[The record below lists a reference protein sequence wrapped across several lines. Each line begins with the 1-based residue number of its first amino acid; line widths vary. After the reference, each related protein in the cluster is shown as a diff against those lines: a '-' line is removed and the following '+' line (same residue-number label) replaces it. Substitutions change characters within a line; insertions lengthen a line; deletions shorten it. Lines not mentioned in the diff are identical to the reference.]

1 MTISFEDL
9 RKGVNPK
16 PIVIKSYVLNGS
28 KVIITNEKN
37 SYVAEVDGVSIDDG
51 FDNPLDAEASAKEA
65 IELLQKNLKGNK
77 WN

>member
-9 RKGVNPK
+9 RGGVNPK

-28 KVIITNEKN
+28 KVIITNEEN
-37 SYVAEVDGVSIDDG
+37 SYFAEVDGVNIDDG
-51 FDNPLDAEASAKEA
+51 FNNPLDAETSAKEA

-77 WN
+77 

>member
-28 KVIITNEKN
+28 KVIIANEKTGY
-37 SYVAEVDGVSIDDG
+37 SVKIDGVDVIDG
-51 FDNPLDAEASAKEA
+51 LDNPLDAETSAAEV
-65 IELLQKNLKGNK
+65 IELLQKENK
-77 WN
+77 

>member
-9 RKGVNPK
+9 RKGVNPN

-28 KVIITNEKN
+28 KVIITNEEN
-37 SYVAEVDGVSIDDG
+37 SYFAEVDGINIDDG
-51 FDNPLDAEASAKEA
+51 FDNPLDAETSAEEA

-77 WN
+77 